1 MTSQT
6 IKVEK
11 DFDIILARSRVR
23 DLARDVGMSTTDQA
37 RISLAT
43 SAAARAIGL
52 GARHRGEIL
61 VESLDGVNGMGIR
74 VVCHV
79 HDCTQED
86 LATKKLNDAKMM
98 TDELTIERSA
108 TNDVLLTM
116 IKRAKRRGDR
126 G

>member
-6 IKVEK
+6 IKVQK

-23 DLARDVGMSTTDQA
+23 DMARDIGMNTTDQA

-43 SAAARAIGL
+43 SAAARAVAL

-61 VESLDGVNGMGIR
+61 VESLDSADTTGIL
-74 VVCHV
+74 VVCQV
-79 HDCTQED
+79 NDSAQDELT
-86 LATKKLNDAKMM
+86 ASKLTDAKMM
-98 TDELTIERSA
+98 TDELTIERSP
-108 TNDVLLTM
+108 TNDILLTM
-116 IKRAKRRGDR
+116 VKRAKKRGDR

>member
-23 DLARDVGMSTTDQA
+23 DLARDIGMSTTDQA

-43 SAAARAIGL
+43 SAAARAVGL

-61 VESLDGVNGMGIR
+61 VQSMDGADGMGIR
-74 VVCHV
+74 VVCQV
-79 HDCTQED
+79 SDSAQDE
-86 LATKKLNDAKMM
+86 LATSKLNDARMM
-98 TDELTIERSA
+98 TDELTIERSP
-108 TNDVLLTM
+108 TNDILVTM
-116 IKRAKRRGDR
+116 IKRGKKRGERG
-126 G
+126 

>member
-23 DLARDVGMSTTDQA
+23 DLARDIGMSTTDQA

-43 SAAARAIGL
+43 SAAARAVGL
-52 GARHRGEIL
+52 GARHKGEIH
-61 VESLDGVNGMGIR
+61 VESLDGADGPGVR
-74 VVCHV
+74 VVCQV
-79 HDCTQED
+79 NDSAQQD
-86 LATKKLNDAKMM
+86 MATSKLNDAKMM
-98 TDELTIERSA
+98 TDELTIERSS
-108 TNDVLLTM
+108 TNDILLTM
-116 IKRAKRRGDR
+116 VKRAKKRGDR

>member
-23 DLARDVGMSTTDQA
+23 DLARDIGMSTTDQA

-43 SAAARAIGL
+43 SAAARAVGL

-61 VESLDGVNGMGIR
+61 VESINGVDGMGLR
-74 VVCHV
+74 VVCQV
-79 HDCTQED
+79 SDSAQDE
-86 LATKKLNDAKMM
+86 LATSKLNDARMM
-98 TDELTIERSA
+98 TDELTIERSP
-108 TNDVLLTM
+108 TNDILLTM
-116 IKRAKRRGDR
+116 VKRAKKRGER

>member
-23 DLARDVGMSTTDQA
+23 DLARDIGMSTTDQA

-52 GARHRGEIL
+52 GARHKGEIL
-61 VESLDGVNGMGIR
+61 VESLDGVDGTGIR
-74 VVCHV
+74 VVCQV
-79 HDCTQED
+79 NDSAQQD
-86 LATKKLNDAKMM
+86 LATNKLNDARMM
-98 TDELTIERSA
+98 TDELTIERSS
-108 TNDVLLTM
+108 TNDILLTM
-116 IKRAKRRGDR
+116 VKRAKKRGDR